1 MVEALLLQSESAC
14 GSGGPVDEG
23 SSSSVT
29 VSNSGN
35 EKTGRTVRPKKNSHC
50 CMRGIQRPYQY
61 VDDIQFLNTLHP
73 MHTPFS
79 FKITRPLQQNI
90 YGLETSLES
99 LIELLLFQN
108 QNDTIRLRYFLKIC
122 YDVIE
127 RQSGKKNTVFIHGQS
142 NAGKNFL
149 VDAMSAFY
157 LNVGMIANPSKSER
171 FPFLDCAERRIC
183 VWNEA
188 RMDPAFYDDIKQIL
202 AGDCLKV
209 NVKHHAPVDVVQV
222 PVIVIS
228 NFEFL
233 PTNDQF
239 SNRIH
244 RFEWI
249 CCPRLQKYIG
259 RKPLPLAAGLL
270 LYWASLASYDNIN
283 NEHLRSWFEWNIY
296 KCFL

>member
-1 MVEALLLQSESAC
+1 
-14 GSGGPVDEG
+14 
-23 SSSSVT
+23 
-29 VSNSGN
+29 
-35 EKTGRTVRPKKNSHC
+35 
-50 CMRGIQRPYQY
+50 
-61 VDDIQFLNTLHP
+61 
-73 MHTPFS
+73 
-79 FKITRPLQQNI
+79 
-90 YGLETSLES
+90 
-99 LIELLLFQN
+99 
-108 QNDTIRLRYFLKIC
+108 
-122 YDVIE
+122 
-127 RQSGKKNTVFIHGQS
+127 
-142 NAGKNFL
+142 
-149 VDAMSAFY
+149 MSAFY

-171 FPFLDCAERRIC
+171 FPFMDCAERRIC

-270 LYWASLASYDNIN
+270 LYWASLDSYDNIN
-283 NEHLRSWFEWNIY
+283 NEHLRSWLTLLNDIY
-296 KCFL
+296 KKCILNYCN